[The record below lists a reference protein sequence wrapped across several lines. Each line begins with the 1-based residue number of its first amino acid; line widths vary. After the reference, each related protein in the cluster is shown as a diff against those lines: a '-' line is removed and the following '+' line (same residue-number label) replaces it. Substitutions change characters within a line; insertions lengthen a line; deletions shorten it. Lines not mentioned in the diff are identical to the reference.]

1 MRARGRPE
9 GEHPMSID
17 RLIPGNPGRRLLLS
31 ALACCALLVLPSTG
45 LATDDSDALEGQLDW
60 GQTYRITAPV
70 AGKIE
75 TIEVRPGE
83 HVDQDAALFRLDT
96 RRVEADLRAA
106 QAAIERLQLELDE
119 ANREVEK
126 AEDLYD
132 QTLIALRE
140 VELARIQ
147 QATVAARLAEARA
160 QRDRARA
167 DRDDATVRAPASGR
181 VTRIDVSPGQ
191 FVNPALAPAVLAVL
205 GAGDTMRVRALVAPE
220 RIQSLSEGQEVT
232 ITVGE
237 HEFSGTIDRIGWE
250 LVGKDEDQGYRIEAE
265 FSPSDDAVL
274 RPGQPARIELR
285 TNS

>member
-1 MRARGRPE
+1 
-9 GEHPMSID
+9 MSID
-17 RLIPGNPGRRLLLS
+17 RLMPGRPRRRLLLS
-31 ALACCALLVLPSTG
+31 AIACCTLLLLIPAGSAAEEDGT
-45 LATDDSDALEGQLDW
+45 LKGQLDW

-70 AGKIE
+70 AGKIQS
-75 TIEVRPGE
+75 IEVGPGE
-83 HVDQDAALFRLDT
+83 HVDQDTTLFRLDT

-106 QAAIERLQLELDE
+106 QAAIDRLQLELDE
-119 ANREVEK
+119 ADREVEK

-140 VELARIQ
+140 VELARIE

-167 DRDDATVRAPASGR
+167 DRDDASVRAPASGR

-205 GAGDTMRVRALVAPE
+205 GHGDTMRARALVAPE
-220 RIQSLSEGQEVT
+220 RVASLSEGQAVT
-232 ITVGE
+232 ITVGDD
-237 HEFSGTIDRIGWE
+237 EFSGTIDRIGWE
-250 LVGKDEDQGYRIEAE
+250 LVSDNEDQGYRVEAE
-265 FSPSDDAVL
+265 FSPGDDAVL

-285 TNS
+285 TDS